1 MKQEKAII
9 YCAIEKCPHIFDS
22 TIDYC
27 NNENFNI
34 VNSYILNTDIK
45 GLNLYKM
52 KKRKRQESIET
63 INTLKERISQLE
75 QIIEKLVKDK

>member
-1 MKQEKAII
+1 MRKHEVKIKDEEDFI
-9 YCAIEKCPHIFDS
+9 KDL
-22 TIDYC
+22 D
-27 NNENFNI
+27 NNA
-34 VNSYILNTDIK
+34 ILNTNIK

-52 KKRKRQESIET
+52 RKRKRQESIET

>member
-1 MKQEKAII
+1 MKKHEVKIKD
-9 YCAIEKCPHIFDS
+9 E
-22 TIDYC
+22 
-27 NNENFNI
+27 ENFVKDLDN
-34 VNSYILNTDIK
+34 NAILNTDIK

-52 KKRKRQESIET
+52 RKRKRQESIET

>member
-1 MKQEKAII
+1 MRKHEVKIKD
-9 YCAIEKCPHIFDS
+9 EEDFVKDL
-22 TIDYC
+22 D
-27 NNENFNI
+27 NNA
-34 VNSYILNTDIK
+34 ILNTNIK

-52 KKRKRQESIET
+52 RKRKRQESIET

>member
-1 MKQEKAII
+1 MRKHEVKIKD
-9 YCAIEKCPHIFDS
+9 E
-22 TIDYC
+22 
-27 NNENFNI
+27 ENFVKDLDN
-34 VNSYILNTDIK
+34 NAILNTDIK

-75 QIIEKLVKDK
+75 QIIEKLVRDK

>member
-1 MKQEKAII
+1 MRKHEVKIKD
-9 YCAIEKCPHIFDS
+9 E
-22 TIDYC
+22 
-27 NNENFNI
+27 ENFGKDLDN
-34 VNSYILNTDIK
+34 NAILNTDIK

>member
-1 MKQEKAII
+1 MRKHEVKIKD
-9 YCAIEKCPHIFDS
+9 E
-22 TIDYC
+22 
-27 NNENFNI
+27 ENFVKDLDN
-34 VNSYILNTDIK
+34 NAILNTDIK

-52 KKRKRQESIET
+52 KKRKKQESIET

>member
-1 MKQEKAII
+1 MRKHEVKIKD
-9 YCAIEKCPHIFDS
+9 E
-22 TIDYC
+22 
-27 NNENFNI
+27 ENFVKDLDN
-34 VNSYILNTDIK
+34 NAILNTNIK

-52 KKRKRQESIET
+52 RKGKRQESIET

>member
-1 MKQEKAII
+1 MRKHEVKIKDEEDFI
-9 YCAIEKCPHIFDS
+9 KDL
-22 TIDYC
+22 D
-27 NNENFNI
+27 NNA
-34 VNSYILNTDIK
+34 ILNTNIK

-52 KKRKRQESIET
+52 RKRTWQESIET

>member
-1 MKQEKAII
+1 MRKHEVKIKD
-9 YCAIEKCPHIFDS
+9 E
-22 TIDYC
+22 
-27 NNENFNI
+27 ENFVKDLDN
-34 VNSYILNTDIK
+34 NAILNTDIK

>member
-1 MKQEKAII
+1 MRKHEVKIKD
-9 YCAIEKCPHIFDS
+9 E
-22 TIDYC
+22 
-27 NNENFNI
+27 ENFVKDLDN
-34 VNSYILNTDIK
+34 NAILNTDIK

-52 KKRKRQESIET
+52 RKRKRQESIET